1 MRSTTDAFVCS
12 ENSAMLECIRMR
24 RESRLSNMRE
34 RSYHTNPIEH
44 LHAGHEFVDRE
55 SASKNADGK
64 SECGELV
71 PKLARVLSVPRDFRK
86 RGPDSI
92 SKVYT
97 RMSAHVDDSI
107 PCASSPW
114 RLLPGPYRLPSIVF
128 HSLNP
133 SLSDKLMS
141 SIAGL

>member
-1 MRSTTDAFVCS
+1 M
-12 ENSAMLECIRMR
+12 
-24 RESRLSNMRE
+24 
-34 RSYHTNPIEH
+34 
-44 LHAGHEFVDRE
+44 
-55 SASKNADGK
+55 
-64 SECGELV
+64 
-71 PKLARVLSVPRDFRK
+71 PKLARVSSVPRDFPK
-86 RGPDSI
+86 RGPDSS

-97 RMSAHVDDSI
+97 GMSAHVDDSI

-114 RLLPGPYRLPSIVF
+114 RLLPGSYRLSSIAF